1 MGKRKDLM
9 LRLVEQDLQEEQ
21 LAGASINTLKGLRAS
36 RHGGPTRIPK
46 KRIQRAIAQDWQC
59 HWCQQQCRED
69 VGWQN
74 SVTLDHVVPRSQGCG
89 NEPGTRFG
97 RPDLL
102 VNVRISCVDTD
113 TGDARVT
120 DADRP
125 MWLSQIAQGL

>member
-1 MGKRKDLM
+1 M
-9 LRLVEQDLQEEQ
+9 LPGV
-21 LAGASINTLKGLRAS
+21 S
-36 RHGGPTRIPK
+36 
-46 KRIQRAIAQDWQC
+46 
-59 HWCQQQCRED
+59 
-69 VGWQN
+69 VG
-74 SVTLDHVVPRSQGCG
+74 DHVVHPLVFTMGGRSWQRRYDVLAVQ
-89 NEPGTRFG
+89 PGTRFG